1 MKDYKYKIFTSV
13 IEENINKGLLK
24 PGDYLPSVRNIKQ
37 EYNLST
43 SSVQSGYDYLV
54 FKGFVTS
61 LPRQGY
67 IVTNHTLTAN
77 EPHPI
82 PDPVPWDPVFKEN
95 ILLTSGTGRHSEF
108 TPLNVA
114 APSDLMVPQKLLL
127 RTMQKV
133 IKEKGA
139 ALLRYYP
146 ANGSEQLR
154 DALSRRSA
162 RHGAIINPDE
172 ILITDGALQALYI
185 ALAATTDPG
194 DIVAV
199 ESPCVFSILEVI
211 ASLRLKAIEIPVSY
225 KDGFDIGYLENV
237 CKKNNIKAVIL
248 TPNFHNPTGILMS
261 DDHKKEILCIADQYN
276 IPIIENDIYGDL
288 YFSNSRPGSIKNFDT
303 TGSVITYSSFSK
315 SLAPGIRLGWM
326 SAGKFFPK
334 AERIKF
340 SLGRSV
346 SPFNQEVI
354 NQLLNSAGYDKH
366 LRSFRLQLERQALA
380 LVNIFN
386 RYFPGSYTP
395 IPQGG
400 YSIWSRL
407 PADTYMK
414 EFYRYCEKYRLHFT
428 PGKTFSFTD
437 AYDHHF
443 RSIFSQRITSPGL
456 QSIKEIGKSLYR

>member
-54 FKGFVTS
+54 FKGLVTS

-77 EPHPI
+77 EPYPI
-82 PDPVPWDPVFKEN
+82 PDPVSRDPVFKEN

-133 IKEKGA
+133 IKRKV
-139 ALLRYYP
+139 
-146 ANGSEQLR
+146 QLYCVIILQMVR
-154 DALSRRSA
+154 TIKDALSRRSA

-199 ESPCVFSILEVI
+199 ESPCVFSVLEVI
-211 ASLRLKAIEIPVSY
+211 ASLHLKAIEIPVSY
-225 KDGFDIGYLENV
+225 KDGFDIGYLENA
-237 CKKNNIKAVIL
+237 CKR
-248 TPNFHNPTGILMS
+248 
-261 DDHKKEILCIADQYN
+261 
-276 IPIIENDIYGDL
+276 II
-288 YFSNSRPGSIKNFDT
+288 
-303 TGSVITYSSFSK
+303 
-315 SLAPGIRLGWM
+315 
-326 SAGKFFPK
+326 
-334 AERIKF
+334 
-340 SLGRSV
+340 
-346 SPFNQEVI
+346 
-354 NQLLNSAGYDKH
+354 
-366 LRSFRLQLERQALA
+366 
-380 LVNIFN
+380 
-386 RYFPGSYTP
+386 
-395 IPQGG
+395 
-400 YSIWSRL
+400 
-407 PADTYMK
+407 
-414 EFYRYCEKYRLHFT
+414 
-428 PGKTFSFTD
+428 
-437 AYDHHF
+437 
-443 RSIFSQRITSPGL
+443 
-456 QSIKEIGKSLYR
+456 